1 MRWLLIILA
10 FMGIAVSSLA
20 LREHYRTDI
29 SPCDINEKWDCGIV
43 NHSPFAVLWGV
54 PVAVIGIAGYFLIA
68 GLAFKRVYRVLL
80 AAVLG
85 ALAFSLYLAHVEA
98 SILAV
103 WCIYCAASL
112 GIISIIT
119 LLVIGTVA
127 AQVFRKPGPSN

>member
-68 GLAFKRVYRVLL
+68 GLAFKRAYRVLL

-98 SILAV
+98 RILGV

-127 AQVFRKPGPSN
+127 AQAFRKPGPPN